1 MGRQLEAGGK
11 RRSENAL
18 YRQLE
23 KGVGEEGG
31 MGLQE
36 TTFCVQE
43 RQHCELLRQGKPPDE
58 TQ

>member
-1 MGRQLEAGGK
+1 MPYTD
-11 RRSENAL
+11 SW
-18 YRQLE
+18 